1 MAVLQAQADAL
12 VRTEALAAENTKLR
26 QVAGRRKA
34 ALAQSRQFLDSYL
47 KRSAAMLAEQQ
58 AGVSNPDPDPD
69 VGAGAA
75 PAEASPVRA
84 SSNGAR
90 AVERAG
96 ACVNTNVVNRMVEP
110 MGGDLGLHD
119 TVEGAP
125 ERNGAGAQPVQG
137 THVERPSAAPQL
149 EAE

>member
-1 MAVLQAQADAL
+1 MRA
-12 VRTEALAAENTKLR
+12 EALAAENAKLR

-34 ALAQSRQFLDSYL
+34 ALAQSRHFLDAYL
-47 KRSAAMLAEQQ
+47 RRAAAMLAEQQ
-58 AGVSNPDPDPD
+58 AGVSTPDPDPD

-75 PAEASPVRA
+75 PAGASPVRA

-90 AVERAG
+90 AVEGAG
-96 ACVNTNVVNRMVEP
+96 ACVDTDAANRVVEP

-119 TVEGAP
+119 TAEGAP
-125 ERNGAGAQPVQG
+125 ERNGAGAVRG
-137 THVERPSAAPQL
+137 THVDRPSAAPQL